1 MVIKKYVY
9 LLITLISL
17 LNITF
22 LISCDLSESSAE
34 SETDKKDTAP
44 VIVIEGYNPDTVA
57 LNSGEYQFSKV
68 IAFDLIYN
76 DENEIIDSL
85 ELSNDITKSG
95 SVNTSEKGV
104 YKVVYSVSDESENKT
119 EVTLVVVVVDED
131 DVPDPDITKPVI
143 IISGANPDTIKVGES
158 WSLPTVT
165 ASDNKD
171 GDLTNEIKKSGDL
184 DNSKSGINE
193 IIFTVS
199 DAAGNS
205 TEKKLVVV
213 VINEI
218 VQEDKIA
225 PEIDI
230 AGANPDTITEG
241 ETWNYPKVTASDD
254 VDGDISSNVSKSGTV
269 DSENSGTYKVIYTV
283 SDKAGNEASKTLTI
297 VVLEAPDKDAPE
309 ITISGNNPLTIK
321 MGTTFSSPNVTAWDE
336 KDGDLSSSISKN
348 GNVNTS
354 EEGTYEIVY
363 TVEDAAGN
371 STSKTLVVNVI
382 FAYPVHTNIKAST
395 FWCGEGASGDND
407 FITNTLSAW
416 DSHWGEH
423 FGLEDHPINI
433 SRDSDFI
440 PTSSKYTGDENPYYF
455 ALPYNDYDDVVYDG
469 EGQTIDGYE
478 IDSYYRKFDCYDNIH
493 WGKDKS
499 PSGWG
504 YGYSL
509 CKNRWIK
516 VKVAGTDKVCYAQW
530 EDAGPY
536 YYNDYPYV
544 FGTADPANTT
554 DSPYAGIDLSP
565 SVCLYLEQKMAEW
578 GAYEFHVDWEFVNEG
593 DVPDGPWKKHVTTR
607 QVSWE

>member
-199 DAAGNS
+199 D
-205 TEKKLVVV
+205 
-213 VINEI
+213 
-218 VQEDKIA
+218 
-225 PEIDI
+225 
-230 AGANPDTITEG
+230 
-241 ETWNYPKVTASDD
+241 
-254 VDGDISSNVSKSGTV
+254 
-269 DSENSGTYKVIYTV
+269 
-283 SDKAGNEASKTLTI
+283 
-297 VVLEAPDKDAPE
+297 
-309 ITISGNNPLTIK
+309 
-321 MGTTFSSPNVTAWDE
+321 
-336 KDGDLSSSISKN
+336 
-348 GNVNTS
+348 
-354 EEGTYEIVY
+354 
-363 TVEDAAGN
+363 
-371 STSKTLVVNVI
+371 
-382 FAYPVHTNIKAST
+382 
-395 FWCGEGASGDND
+395 
-407 FITNTLSAW
+407 
-416 DSHWGEH
+416 
-423 FGLEDHPINI
+423 
-433 SRDSDFI
+433 
-440 PTSSKYTGDENPYYF
+440 
-455 ALPYNDYDDVVYDG
+455 
-469 EGQTIDGYE
+469 
-478 IDSYYRKFDCYDNIH
+478 
-493 WGKDKS
+493 
-499 PSGWG
+499 
-504 YGYSL
+504 
-509 CKNRWIK
+509 
-516 VKVAGTDKVCYAQW
+516 
-530 EDAGPY
+530 
-536 YYNDYPYV
+536 
-544 FGTADPANTT
+544 
-554 DSPYAGIDLSP
+554 
-565 SVCLYLEQKMAEW
+565 
-578 GAYEFHVDWEFVNEG
+578 
-593 DVPDGPWKKHVTTR
+593 
-607 QVSWE
+607 VSW